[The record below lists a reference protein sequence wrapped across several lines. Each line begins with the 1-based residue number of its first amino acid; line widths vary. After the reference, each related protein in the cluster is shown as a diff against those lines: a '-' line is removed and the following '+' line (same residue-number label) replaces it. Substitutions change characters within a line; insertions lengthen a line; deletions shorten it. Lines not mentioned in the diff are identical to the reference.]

1 MVSCFF
7 ALNRKGEY
15 MQKSEKTVRGA
26 DVSEKT
32 PVFKR
37 KREGLPNTGTP
48 SVILCFCFG
57 RPVPS

>member
-1 MVSCFF
+1 
-7 ALNRKGEY
+7 

-37 KREGLPNTGTP
+37 KKGKTDYEG
-48 SVILCFCFG
+48 IIK
-57 RPVPS
+57 